1 MRPLVFLDF
10 DDVLATHRIHDSTQ
24 VVIAF
29 KNNALNDAT
38 ELWQWVFHYSA
49 RKNLQTLHEEFHPE
63 YVISSSWT
71 GFLSRDQIVE
81 VLRRTGLEFVAD
93 NLHREWHTPRES
105 DSYRLTEIECWL
117 DSHNLLVQRPFVIL
131 DDELSG
137 QSVSGSHL
145 EARAVLCDACVGF
158 THLKLILAQQILR
171 AQSPGGAIAKD
182 RA

>member
-10 DDVLATHRIHDSTQ
+10 DDVLAVNRIHNSTQ
-24 VVIAF
+24 VLFAF
-29 KNNALNDAT
+29 KNNALEDVP

-49 RKNLQTLHEEFHPE
+49 RTNLQTLHEEFHPE

-93 NLHREWHTPRES
+93 NLHREWRTPKES
-105 DSYRLTEIECWL
+105 GSYRLTEIESWL

-137 QSVSGSHL
+137 QSIPGSHL
-145 EARAVLCDACVGF
+145 EARAVLCDAWVGF
-158 THLKLILAQQILR
+158 THPKLILAQQILR
-171 AQSPGGAIAKD
+171 AQRPGDAIAKD